1 MERGTVGAG
10 WRGRLCLRPA
20 APEPHPAQP
29 AAPAALTALTLP
41 RLAHRPCTSPH
52 PRGTVGGM
60 TETSAAA
67 PAVPGEMPAHIQDL
81 ADFVRASPSS
91 YHAAE
96 EVARRLEAVGF
107 TRLDE
112 HRDFPSAPGGYVV
125 VRDGAAM
132 AWIIPTTIGAAASG
146 ENSASASA
154 AASGENSGEAEGQGE
169 EAGGGEGADV
179 VPVFRIMGTHT
190 DSPGFKLKP
199 NHVTATADGWVQ
211 AGVEVYGGPLLNSW
225 LDRELRFAG
234 RLALADGRQVL
245 AASGP
250 LGRIPQLAIHLDRQ
264 VNEGLALQR
273 QRHMHPVIGTA
284 HFGPAPGPASADG
297 PLQARLTAD
306 VLSVLAEA
314 AGVDR
319 EEIMGHDVMVADA
332 QAPGL
337 FGANGEFLASGRL
350 DNLAS
355 THAGLAALER
365 LAGEGATG
373 GEGVS
378 GSIEYAGRVA
388 EGIAGEAAGA
398 PVIPMLAAFDHE
410 ELGSASRSGAAGP
423 ILEEMISRI
432 QTALGIQGQARA
444 RSIHGSWLLS
454 ADTGHLVHPNY
465 AERHD
470 PANHPRPN
478 GGMLLK
484 INANQRYATDAAGA
498 AAFARWSGVAGAPF
512 QEFVSHND
520 SPCGST
526 IGPIS
531 ATRLGIRTVDVGI
544 GLLSMHSAR
553 EMCGVEDIA
562 HMGRTVDV
570 FYSGV

>member
-1 MERGTVGAG
+1 
-10 WRGRLCLRPA
+10 
-20 APEPHPAQP
+20 
-29 AAPAALTALTLP
+29 
-41 RLAHRPCTSPH
+41 
-52 PRGTVGGM
+52 M
-60 TETSAAA
+60 TETTSA
-67 PAVPGEMPAHIQDL
+67 PAVAGEMPAHIQDL

-132 AWIIPTTIGAAASG
+132 AWIIPTTAATA
-146 ENSASASA
+146 
-154 AASGENSGEAEGQGE
+154 GEAEGQGE
-169 EAGGGEGADV
+169 QAGGGEGADV

-199 NHVTATADGWVQ
+199 NHATVTADGWAQ
-211 AGVEVYGGPLLNSW
+211 AGVEIYGGPLLNSW

-245 AASGP
+245 AATGP

-264 VNEGLALQR
+264 VNEGLHLQR
-273 QRHMHPVIGTA
+273 QKHMHPVVG
-284 HFGPAPGPASADG
+284 ASAHERD
-297 PLQARLTAD
+297 PHETALQANLSAD
-306 VLSVLAEA
+306 VLAVLAEA
-314 AGVDR
+314 AGVERDA
-319 EEIMGHDVMVADA
+319 IKGHDVMVADA

-337 FGANGEFLASGRL
+337 FGAHGEFLASGRL

-355 THAGLAALER
+355 THAGLVALER
-365 LAGEGATG
+365 LAGQ
-373 GEGVS
+373 GEGV
-378 GSIEYAGRVA
+378 EYAGEVA
-388 EGIAGEAAGA
+388 DGIAGEAAGA

-432 QTALGIQGQARA
+432 QTALGVEGQARA

-470 PANHPRPN
+470 PSNHPRVN

-484 INANQRYATDAAGA
+484 INANQRYATDAAGE
-498 AAFARWSGVAGAPF
+498 AAFARWSGVAGVPF
-512 QEFVSHND
+512 QEFVSNND

-562 HMGRTVDV
+562 HMGKTVDA
-570 FYSGV
+570 FYAGV